1 LVYKASQNDS
11 IPLKVLGEDLVKVI
25 SKKINVPLNDSIK
38 EYIEN
43 RLRNYSKNTQEKI
56 YVELQDLYLSDYT
69 MSSKTGKLYSYDCQ
83 RRYPYF
89 LSSLGF
95 TREKTYS
102 LLVRGKVLLEF
113 ISKDELNS
121 FINYTP
127 NYNPLILNTYQKYVF
142 LYSILE
148 NDGDI
153 LKLLYAR
160 LLNFKDSF
168 SDWNAGDFLPE
179 IYEKIA
185 KLYTPNITSGV
196 DRERINHLLESAKK
210 IKIWVNKPRTGGRGA
225 KIDAITPRLEPFVD
239 LGILEKPDPYKYE
252 YRFTKEGKKFFKKFS
267 DLGNTDQF
275 LYSYFF
281 STLSKSFKL
290 KARHTTD
297 KEIIRS
303 LISAFNKIKSPLGY
317 ATIREIALLGA
328 VKSVVDDKK
337 YFEIGEAVN
346 LIMEYQK
353 KHPYNVR
360 FQVDRSGAPVY
371 VKFLNNAENG
381 A

>member
-1 LVYKASQNDS
+1 
-11 IPLKVLGEDLVKVI
+11 
-25 SKKINVPLNDSIK
+25 
-38 EYIEN
+38 
-43 RLRNYSKNTQEKI
+43 
-56 YVELQDLYLSDYT
+56 
-69 MSSKTGKLYSYDCQ
+69 M
-83 RRYPYF
+83 
-89 LSSLGF
+89 
-95 TREKTYS
+95 
-102 LLVRGKVLLEF
+102 
-113 ISKDELNS
+113 
-121 FINYTP
+121 
-127 NYNPLILNTYQKYVF
+127 
-142 LYSILE
+142 
-148 NDGDI
+148 
-153 LKLLYAR
+153 
-160 LLNFKDSF
+160 
-168 SDWNAGDFLPE
+168 
-179 IYEKIA
+179 
-185 KLYTPNITSGV
+185 
-196 DRERINHLLESAKK
+196 
-210 IKIWVNKPRTGGRGA
+210 
-225 KIDAITPRLEPFVD
+225 
-239 LGILEKPDPYKYE
+239 EKPDPYKYE